1 MTTTSD
7 TWTLTGPVDAA
18 RARAL
23 LARLT
28 ADAGVPARDRARFLA
43 VLTALLRPSREGRR

>member
-1 MTTTSD
+1 MTAASEN
-7 TWTLTGPVDAA
+7 WTIASAVDAA

-28 ADAGVPARDRARFLA
+28 TDAGVPALDRARFLRDRKS
-43 VLTALLRPSREGRR
+43 VV